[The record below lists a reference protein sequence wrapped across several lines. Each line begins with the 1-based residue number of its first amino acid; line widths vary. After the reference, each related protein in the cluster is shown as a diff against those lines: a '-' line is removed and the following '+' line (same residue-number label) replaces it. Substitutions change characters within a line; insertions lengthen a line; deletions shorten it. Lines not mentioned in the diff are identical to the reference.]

1 MISLKVWHLEQAKK
15 RFKTMQFI
23 TRNPKTYLDKIGAIA
38 FRDVIKHFR
47 EERGPDGKW
56 EPILLDTGR
65 TGKQRKRN
73 AKTKKSPK
81 ILQDTGLLR
90 VSTRWRTEGND
101 VVIYNGVKYAD
112 YHQQQHKQ
120 YDIPQRKFLWI
131 SSQAG
136 MAIAKTILKSIVGK

>member
-1 MISLKVWHLEQAKK
+1 MI
-15 RFKTMQFI
+15 TMQMKGLSMAQKYFKNVQYK

-47 EERGPDGKW
+47 EERGPWGKW
-56 EPILLDTGR
+56 KGIKRQGR
-65 TGKQRKRN
+65 
-73 AKTKKSPK
+73 

-120 YDIPQRKFLWI
+120 YDIAQRKFLWI

-136 MAIAKTILKSIVGK
+136 TAIAKTILKSIVGK